1 MDGGRSVGFYGV
13 GFGGGEMGLCVVS
26 EFDFMGVG
34 RGGQGQGSLWGR
46 QLISDVEVEGVPC
59 TEGYLRGRREG
70 LTKEDIVDETT
81 DNEEGGVETD
91 ELIRSGLQ
99 PNGDGDVTV
108 NLLGEIVVCA
118 PDGCV
123 AWGCDGEFFKVS

>member
-1 MDGGRSVGFYGV
+1 MDGGWSVGFYGV

-46 QLISDVEVEGVPC
+46 QLISDVKVEGVPR

-70 LTKEDIVDETT
+70 LTKEDIVDRPLTMKKGALKQINLFT
-81 DNEEGGVETD
+81 VDCSQMVM
-91 ELIRSGLQ
+91 
-99 PNGDGDVTV
+99 VT
-108 NLLGEIVVCA
+108 L
-118 PDGCV
+118 P
-123 AWGCDGEFFKVS
+123 